1 MNDVSQG
8 RGRSEAEPTGG
19 AASGRE
25 VGIRPSSERDRRVDP
40 RVPGAFL
47 APDYYEQLAE
57 LRRAGA
63 VHPIDDDVFLLPR
76 YEEVRAV
83 SRDPSGFCSSRG
95 VLVNDPLR
103 TAPADMSGSVLHMD
117 PPEHADYRRLVNRE
131 FTPRGIVGLEDR
143 IRELARGV
151 LDTVEPGTPD
161 DFVGSVAAP
170 YPVQVIVELLG
181 VEDGA
186 REDFRRWSDA
196 MIEAPD
202 TDDPAVLACAAE
214 LWRFL
219 DHHLRDRAAYPRDD
233 LVSLLVHSQVHG
245 RPLTHA
251 EARLFCLSLLVAGNE
266 TTRHLVSGAVLALAE
281 HPDQR
286 AALGGRPVGDPDRGR
301 GVPAVGHADPGLRPH
316 RDGGHRRS
324 TGTPIP
330 EGGFVIMLYASANR
344 DETTFGPTADRFD
357 VTRPVDPPHLAF
369 GFGEHLCLG
378 AALARMEARVLLE
391 ELLATTPEWEVTG
404 APEWAPSSLVR
415 GMRTLPWQRATM
427 TG

>member
-1 MNDVSQG
+1 M
-8 RGRSEAEPTGG
+8 R
-19 AASGRE
+19 
-25 VGIRPSSERDRRVDP
+25 ERDQRFDP

-47 APDYYEQLAE
+47 APEYYEQLAE

-63 VHPIDDDVFLLPR
+63 VHAIDDDVFLLPR
-76 YEEVRAV
+76 YEDIRAV
-83 SRDPSGFCSSRG
+83 SRDPLGFCSSRG

-103 TAPADMSGSVLHMD
+103 AAPADMSGSVLHMD

-131 FTPRGIVGLEDR
+131 FTPRGIAGFEDR
-143 IRELARGV
+143 IRELAREV

-161 DFVGSVAAP
+161 DFVASVAAP
-170 YPVQVIVELLG
+170 FPVQVIAELLG

-219 DHHLRDRAAYPRDD
+219 DCHLRDRAEHPRDD

-245 RPLTHA
+245 RPVTHA

-286 AALGGRPVGDPDRGR
+286 AALAAGPSAIPAAVEECLRWVTPIQAFGRT
-301 GVPAVGHADPGLRPH
+301 ATAA
-316 RDGGHRRS
+316 
-324 TGTPIP
+324 TAIAGTPIP

-378 AALARMEARVLLE
+378 AALARTEARILLE
-391 ELLATTPEWEVTG
+391 ELLAATPEWEVTG
-404 APEWAPSSLVR
+404 PAEWAPSTLVR

-427 TG
+427 TE

>member
-1 MNDVSQG
+1 M
-8 RGRSEAEPTGG
+8 
-19 AASGRE
+19 
-25 VGIRPSSERDRRVDP
+25 
-40 RVPGAFL
+40 
-47 APDYYEQLAE
+47 
-57 LRRAGA
+57 
-63 VHPIDDDVFLLPR
+63 HPIDDGVFLLPR
-76 YEEVRAV
+76 YDHVRAV
-83 SRDPSGFCSSRG
+83 SRDPLGYCSSRG

-117 PPEHADYRRLVNRE
+117 PPDHADYRRLVNRE
-131 FTPRGIVGLEDR
+131 FTPRGIAGFEER
-143 IRELARGV
+143 IRELAREV
-151 LDTVEPGTPD
+151 LATVEPGTPD
-161 DFVGSVAAP
+161 DFVASVAAP
-170 YPVQVIVELLG
+170 YPVQVIAELLG
-181 VEDGA
+181 VDDGA

-202 TDDPAVLACAAE
+202 TDDPAVLACAAG

-219 DHHLRDRAAYPRDD
+219 DHHLRDRAEHPRDD

-245 RPLTHA
+245 TAVTHA

-286 AALGGRPVGDPDRGR
+286 AELA
-301 GVPAVGHADPGLRPH
+301 ADPSSIPAAVEECLRWVTPIQAFG
-316 RDGGHRRS
+316 RTATADTVIDGTR
-324 TGTPIP
+324 IP

-344 DETTFGPTADRFD
+344 DETTFGPSAHRFD

-378 AALARMEARVLLE
+378 AALARMEARILLE
-391 ELLATTPEWEVTG
+391 ELLAATPEWEVTG
-404 APEWAPSSLVR
+404 PPEWTPSTLVR